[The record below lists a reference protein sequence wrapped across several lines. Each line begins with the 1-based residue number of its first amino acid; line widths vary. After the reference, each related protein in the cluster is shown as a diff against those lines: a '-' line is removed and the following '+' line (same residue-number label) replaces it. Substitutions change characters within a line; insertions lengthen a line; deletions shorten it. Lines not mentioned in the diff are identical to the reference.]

1 MAECAANVARLDAIT
16 REAVGRAAAWIHRIK
31 ELPRL
36 ARHIA
41 RQAMPTT
48 VIIGKAGA
56 IHPHRYGCAVGAIV
70 AEIMRPV
77 DLFTRKGSDGFL
89 HILRA
94 RPLLAHIALA
104 IDRPGWDAPR
114 DRHLH
119 ITRTTGNILTSSQGT
134 PAISRDTAIQ
144 ANPHRTRLPHRD
156 IKLANVELR
165 PHFATLAGVLVL
177 ATDAPAV
184 HHARLD
190 VLDTTIAVVI
200 PIHVAVEVHRANVE
214 GARAVTRVA
223 RATNDD
229 IDEASL
235 VVVDR
240 DTRLIIIP
248 LARLREPHHCT
259 GATTAAELGQLRLYL
274 IVRPS
279 CHQPTQCRTHPHSAQ
294 QPHQASTHQ

>member
-16 REAVGRAAAWIHRIK
+16 REAVSHAATRIHRIK

-41 RQAMPTT
+41 RKTMPTT
-48 VIIGKAGA
+48 VVIGKAGA
-56 IHPHRYGCAVGAIV
+56 IHPHRYGCTVGAVV
-70 AEIMRPV
+70 AQVVRPV
-77 DLFTRKGSDGFL
+77 DLLTREGPDGFL
-89 HILRA
+89 HILGT

-114 DRHLH
+114 DRH
-119 ITRTTGNILTSSQGT
+119 IDIARTTGNILAGGKGT

-165 PHFATLAGVLVL
+165 PHLATLAGVLVL
-177 ATDAPAV
+177 ATDAPTV

-190 VLDTTIAVVI
+190 VLDTAIAVVI

-214 GARAVTRVA
+214 GTRAVTRVT
-223 RATNDD
+223 RATNDN
-229 IDEASL
+229 IDEA
-235 VVVDR
+235 
-240 DTRLIIIP
+240 
-248 LARLREPHHCT
+248 C
-259 GATTAAELGQLRLYL
+259 L
-274 IVRPS
+274 IVVN
-279 CHQPTQCRTHPHSAQ
+279 
-294 QPHQASTHQ
+294 